1 MVSSYVIQYYENDSS
16 QVLTSFGASG
26 FLYNDDRHLRT
37 QGNQAFHHFCIIDQQ
52 TGQPVARCTFFQ
64 QSSRWYSPFSAPFG
78 SLECTILLPA
88 SILDSLI
95 ERIESVMRS
104 LAIESVLIKQ
114 PPDCYAPEQ
123 TAYFMERLLKKDF
136 RIIADPVAHYIPVTD
151 ENLSCRMAAQEM
163 QRLRKAERAGF
174 TFRQLTEPQP
184 DLVIAYWQ
192 QRRAGQQY
200 PLTIAPEQLRR
211 LLTGMPDRFPVFV
224 VEAGGEWAAMSVCV
238 RVSDTILYHFLPVD
252 SAQYRRFSPMVML
265 IHGLY
270 HYCREQGIRLLDL
283 GVSLDEEQLPKPGL
297 MRFKRNMG
305 GIPSPKLTV
314 EKRL

>member
-1 MVSSYVIQYYENDSS
+1 MSGPYVIQYYENASPHMI
-16 QVLTSFGASG
+16 TSFGASG
-26 FLYNDDRHLRT
+26 FLYNDGRHLQT
-37 QGNQAFHHFCIIDQQ
+37 QANLPLHHFCIIDQQ
-52 TGQPVARCTFFQ
+52 TGQTVARCTFFQ
-64 QSSRWYSPFSAPFG
+64 QTGQWYSPLAAPFG
-78 SLECTILLPA
+78 SFECTILLPDT
-88 SILDSLI
+88 ILDAFLEQI
-95 ERIESVMRS
+95 GAVMRR
-104 LAIESVLIKQ
+104 LSVKAVTIKL
-114 PPDCYAPEQ
+114 PPHCYAPEQ

-136 RIIADPVAHYIPVTD
+136 RIIADPVVHYIPVTD
-151 ENLSCRMAAQEM
+151 GDLSCRMAAQEM

-270 HYCREQGIRLLDL
+270 HYCRGQGIRLLDL
-283 GVSLDEEQLPKPGL
+283 GVSLDEAQLPKPGL